1 MTFSSR
7 NGLLALAFFS
17 APQAWAALGAN
28 EGSITGE
35 RMHMRALHS
44 VARATAYTLH
54 ELKGADGS
62 RVTQYVAGNGQI
74 FAISWHT
81 LYKPDLASLL
91 GSAFATYAKAAQDA
105 AQRGGMQRQ
114 FLHQGSDLVMQSTGH
129 MNVYAGFAYRPSLLP
144 PGLNPQTLG
153 LG

>member
-1 MTFSSR
+1 MTSSSR
-7 NGLLALAFFS
+7 NGLLALVFLS
-17 APQAWAALGAN
+17 APLAWAGLGDN

-35 RMHMRALHS
+35 RMRMRAFHAVS
-44 VARATAYTLH
+44 RATAYTLH

-74 FAISWHT
+74 FAIRWHT

-91 GSAFATYAKAAQDA
+91 GSAFPTYSKAAQGA
-105 AQRGGMQRQ
+105 AQRGGIQRQ
-114 FLHQGSDLVMQSTGH
+114 FLHQGSDLVMQSSGH